1 VSSVS
6 PAFRAEYLRNFDE
19 TFTAETPADSVR
31 FVVLD
36 SETTGLD
43 PRKDR
48 LITIGAVA
56 VINGEIL
63 LDDVFDALLEVSY
76 NSSAVTV
83 HGVTRQESQSG
94 VTEPEALER
103 FLAYLQDGVIV
114 GHHIGHDVATLNAGY
129 ERHWGFSLQNRSLD
143 TMDLALNL
151 ERDGAFPGSN
161 PGDKLIDL
169 AYAVKSGYRANGTFV
184 FNRATQAVIRKMKD
198 GDGNYL
204 WQPAAKA
211 GDASTLMGF
220 PVAESEDMPD
230 MAADS
235 YSVAFGDFRRG
246 YLIVDRV
253 GIRVLRDP
261 YSSKPYVLFYTT
273 KRVGGGVQ
281 DFDAIKLLKFAA

>member
-151 ERDGAFPGSN
+151 ERDGAFPGSGAFTDFSLDGLCSLFGVI
-161 PGDKLIDL
+161 PHDRHTASGDAFMTAQVFLRLLRL
-169 AYAVKSGYRANGTFV
+169 AARHGRSTLGGLMEPF
-184 FNRATQAVIRKMKD
+184 
-198 GDGNYL
+198 
-204 WQPAAKA
+204 QPAA
-211 GDASTLMGF
+211 
-220 PVAESEDMPD
+220 
-230 MAADS
+230 
-235 YSVAFGDFRRG
+235 
-246 YLIVDRV
+246 
-253 GIRVLRDP
+253 
-261 YSSKPYVLFYTT
+261 
-273 KRVGGGVQ
+273 
-281 DFDAIKLLKFAA
+281 